1 MTYNRYKFIVIIY
14 IIMAANSYIDLKNL
28 IQLQRDFI
36 GSAGAAGNVGAAALN
51 TIDSNLG
58 DLSSAL
64 NTAGQSIGPTLTYQ
78 TDVQSILDR
87 EKSRL
92 DAKKSTID
100 AAYQGQKRMI
110 DLTNSATKKTQAYNL
125 ILVVAVITFLVVL
138 GIKQIYDNGIIPNA
152 VLDIMNIVILS
163 GGMIYCIALYMDA
176 SRRNNM
182 DFDQI
187 TLDSPPQ
194 KSQAEIDE
202 DRANRLARGELSSA
216 TASANAGCTGAEC
229 CPVGSTFNEYYKIC
243 VPDIAPLGSV
253 SGAKAFYDDSSRVIA
268 WRNPATATTA
278 TPAGCGAVDQYDP
291 LKLACKVAAQGFET
305 MNTSAGAQPYT
316 PCEFSQYNV
325 YNRCG
330 SSTM

>member
-14 IIMAANSYIDLKNL
+14 IIMANSYIDLKNL
-28 IQLQRDFI
+28 IGLQRTFI
-36 GSAGAAGNVGAAALN
+36 GSAGAATANGVNAVNGLDGALAGLSTSLN
-51 TIDSNLG
+51 D
-58 DLSSAL
+58 
-64 NTAGQSIGPTLTYQ
+64 AGQSIGPTLTYQ
-78 TDVQSILDR
+78 TDVQNILDR
-87 EKSRL
+87 EKGRL

-100 AAYQGQKRMI
+100 AAYQGQKRMV

-163 GGMIYCIALYMDA
+163 GGMIYCIVLYMDA
-176 SRRNNM
+176 SRRSNM

-187 TLDSPPQ
+187 TLDMPPQ
-194 KSQAEIDE
+194 KSQAEIDA
-202 DRANRLARGELSSA
+202 DRANRLASGELSGA
-216 TASANAGCTGAEC
+216 TSSANAGCTGAEC
-229 CPVGSTFNEYYKIC
+229 CPAGSTFNEYNKVC
-243 VPDIAPLGSV
+243 VPENPSGSA
-253 SGAKAFYDDSSRVIA
+253 STTKAFYNSSTRAIT
-268 WRNPATATTA
+268 WLDPTALTTA
-278 TPAGCGAVDQYDP
+278 TPAGCGGADKYDP
-291 LKLACKVAAQGFET
+291 LKLACITTTQGFET